1 MGNYLNQSRESPP
14 AIELPTTHGVAENQ
28 DVAWLAG
35 GSLTTLTGSLV
46 GRGLQL
52 ASQVV
57 LARVLGPA
65 AFGLYAIGWAL
76 LRVSAIITPLGLDNG
91 AIHFATRYIGRDVQR
106 LGRVLGESLSLA
118 ILFGTVVGL
127 ATCVAAPTLARRV
140 FGTPELLPVIYLFA
154 TCFPLAAG
162 LRVASASTTVSHS
175 MKYSVR
181 AELLTQPAA
190 NLVLICGFYFLGW
203 RLAGA
208 VAATVI
214 SFGVGLILA
223 VFYQKRLFPEA
234 PFSLPRLSSP
244 VTPELLRFSLVA
256 WLGVVFVNLIPW
268 VDRLFVGAYLPPAA
282 VGIYQAAAQASLLL
296 GIVAGGFNSVVAPR
310 ISFLF
315 QTAQM
320 DRLRQ
325 LYKVVAKWMF
335 YVSIPP
341 FLVFCF
347 TAQKLLAVMYG
358 TRYIGGSQPFLILSV
373 MWLTEALIGPVG
385 ILLTFTGRQGVF
397 SVLSAAGLALS
408 AILNYL
414 LIPRLGIL
422 GAALATSS
430 ADIAMLF
437 ALLLVARASSGFW
450 PFDRRWLKGMISAI
464 VAAGFLL
471 FWRPM
476 NVRPVLLGLLLTL
489 GLSTIV
495 FVSGLMILG
504 LDEEDHELVRIL
516 KLRLTLPASGG

>member
-1 MGNYLNQSRESPP
+1 MGNHLNQSRESPV
-14 AIELPTTHGVAENQ
+14 ASDLPPTRGIAENK
-28 DVAWLAG
+28 DAAWLAG
-35 GSLTTLTGSLV
+35 GSLTTVTGSLV

-57 LARVLGPA
+57 LARVLGPP

-91 AIHFATRYIGRDVQR
+91 VIHFATRYIGRDVR
-106 LGRVLGESLSLA
+106 CLGKVLGESLALA
-118 ILFGTVVGL
+118 VLFGTLVGL
-127 ATCVAAPTLARRV
+127 ATCVAARTLAYRV
-140 FGTPELLPVIYLFA
+140 FGMGELLPVIYLFA
-154 TCFPLAAG
+154 ACFPLAAG

-175 MKYSVR
+175 MKYSVY

-214 SFGVGLILA
+214 SFGCALTLA
-223 VFYQKRLFPEA
+223 VFYQKRLFPQV
-234 PFSLPRLSSP
+234 RLSPVGLSSD

-296 GIVAGGFNSVVAPR
+296 GIVAGGFNTVVAPR

-315 QTAQM
+315 QSSQI
-320 DRLRQ
+320 DRLKQ

-335 YVSIPP
+335 YVSIPL

-358 TRYIGGSQPFLILSV
+358 TRYVGGAQPLLILSV
-373 MWLTEALIGPVG
+373 MWLTEALVGPVG
-385 ILLTFTGRQGVF
+385 ILLTFTGRQNVF
-397 SVLSAAGLALS
+397 SALSGGGLVLS

-430 ADIAMLF
+430 ADVAMLF
-437 ALLLVARASSGFW
+437 ALLVAARVYSGFW
-450 PFDRRWLKGMISAI
+450 PFDQRWLKGIISAI

-471 FWRPM
+471 IWRPM
-476 NVRPVLLGLLLTL
+476 NVEPALFGLLLTL
-489 GLSTIV
+489 VLSTAV
-495 FVSGLMILG
+495 FGGSLMMLG

-516 KLRLTLPASGG
+516 KLRLTPPTSGG